1 MRNMMIST
9 ALHGIYY
16 PVYTR
21 YQSQMN
27 TFRSL
32 IQAGREDQFR
42 TLFDQSDDDL
52 RLLLEVLYY
61 GGRWIY
67 ADSHL
72 DLTKLSPRQV
82 QQEFYKFINQFL
94 ADQGLSFGIPL
105 GATHLNV
112 RDCQSSAWE
121 KFILHAIGLL

>member
-1 MRNMMIST
+1 MIST
-9 ALHGIYY
+9 TLHGPYY

-27 TFRSL
+27 TFQSL
-32 IQAGREDQFR
+32 IMAGSESQFT

-67 ADSHL
+67 ADSYL
-72 DLTKLSPRQV
+72 DLTKLPSRLV
-82 QQEFYKFINQFL
+82 QQKFYKFINEFL
-94 ADQGLSFGIPL
+94 ADQGLSFGTPL

-112 RDCQSSAWE
+112 RDYLSSAWKE
-121 KFILHAIGLL
+121 FILPAIGLL